1 LNSMMMILGIVT
13 PTTAVQFVDEKLV
26 LVSIAVAHAWQF
38 SPLGMYFILAVMQ
51 VIPQDLYKVAK
62 TDRLGVGLRFVHVT
76 WPYIR
81 LPVLI
86 YLVLVTAEAAKVFD
100 IIYFISGGGPG
111 KSSHDL
117 VYQIYVESFVNWQF
131 GYGAAV
137 SWILVVLI
145 MGITTLYF
153 MTIMQRERQ
162 AKTLHI
168 KDAEIEMRERGLGV
182 AAATSSDVT
191 SGSDV

>member
-1 LNSMMMILGIVT
+1 MNLGIVT
-13 PTTAVQFVDEKLV
+13 PATAVQFVDEKIV
-26 LVSIAVAHAWQF
+26 LISIAVAHAWQF

-51 VIPQDLYKVAK
+51 VIPQDVYKIAK
-62 TDRLGVGLRFVHVT
+62 TDRLGVWGRFRNVT

-86 YLVLVTAEAAKVFD
+86 YIVLVTAEAAKVFD

-117 VYQIYVESFVNWQF
+117 VYQIYVESFTNWNF
-131 GYGAAV
+131 GYGAAI

-145 MGITTLYF
+145 MVITMLYF
-153 MTIMQRERQ
+153 LTIMRREKEEVQLRVD
-162 AKTLHI
+162 
-168 KDAEIEMRERGLGV
+168 DAEVGWKQHNLGI
-182 AAATSSDVT
+182 A
-191 SGSDV
+191 SGTPQEGAPGSLV

>member
-1 LNSMMMILGIVT
+1 
-13 PTTAVQFVDEKLV
+13 
-26 LVSIAVAHAWQF
+26 
-38 SPLGMYFILAVMQ
+38 
-51 VIPQDLYKVAK
+51 
-62 TDRLGVGLRFVHVT
+62 VHVT

-100 IIYFISGGGPG
+100 IIYFYKRRWA

-137 SWILVVLI
+137 PGFSSCSSW
-145 MGITTLYF
+145 
-153 MTIMQRERQ
+153 
-162 AKTLHI
+162 A
-168 KDAEIEMRERGLGV
+168 
-182 AAATSSDVT
+182 
-191 SGSDV
+191 